1 MNKWFSRYLF
11 FFLVFFMGCNQNNQP
26 SMEKPPG
33 ADYDGQAFTFQEV
46 GDGIYHIKG
55 TGVLSVGCN
64 STLIVNERDA
74 VLVDSHISPAA
85 MWALFTEMTA
95 ITDKPIRYVIN
106 THFHFDHVHGNQM
119 FPEDVKIIS
128 HTYTRDM
135 IAAGNSKRGRSY
147 DAFIGRIPDR
157 ISELEQ
163 QLAAATDDSTK
174 SVFRDRIR
182 LQKNYKEA
190 TDAVMPR
197 APNERFTERLQYK
210 FGDRLIQ
217 ILFFGRGHTGG
228 DAVVFLPEEKILI
241 TGDLLS
247 TGISYLGDAYP
258 EEWVRTL
265 EKLKKLDFETILPGH
280 GDLIEDREKIDHFQ
294 AYLTD
299 FWKQAVQM
307 RKDGV
312 EADEAAKR
320 IDMTAHASHY
330 PRIKE
335 AGVSIFGVQRVYEL
349 MEGTAK

>member
-1 MNKWFSRYLF
+1 M
-11 FFLVFFMGCNQNNQP
+11 
-26 SMEKPPG
+26 
-33 ADYDGQAFTFQEV
+33 
-46 GDGIYHIKG
+46 
-55 TGVLSVGCN
+55 
-64 STLIVNERDA
+64 
-74 VLVDSHISPAA
+74 
-85 MWALFTEMTA
+85 
-95 ITDKPIRYVIN
+95 
-106 THFHFDHVHGNQM
+106 
-119 FPEDVKIIS
+119 
-128 HTYTRDM
+128 
-135 IAAGNSKRGRSY
+135 
-147 DAFIGRIPDR
+147 
-157 ISELEQ
+157 
-163 QLAAATDDSTK
+163 
-174 SVFRDRIR
+174 
-182 LQKNYKEA
+182 
-190 TDAVMPR
+190 
-197 APNERFTERLQYK
+197 
-210 FGDRLIQ
+210 
-217 ILFFGRGHTGG
+217 FFGRGHTGG

-280 GDLIEDREKIDHFQ
+280 GDPIEDREKIDHFQ

-307 RKDGV
+307 RKHGV